1 MSLHRTLLSTA
12 LIGAALGWFNPTQAA
27 DSATTPGATE
37 QPAPRETRNVPRDW
51 NPRHTPV
58 VDAVKRVRAAVVN
71 IHSERTVQVPASDEL
86 FSTLPSQNRVN
97 GMGTGIVV
105 DPRGY
110 IITNQHVVEDV
121 NLIRVRLSDGT
132 TASAKVVARDNE
144 SDLALLKIDVNRPL
158 ATMPLGTASDLMV
171 GETVIA
177 VGNAY
182 GYEHTVTVGVV
193 SALKRDVTLNKE
205 ISYKSLIQTDA
216 SINPGNSGGPL
227 VNVHGELVGVNV
239 AIRAGAQGIGF
250 AIPVDAMIRV
260 AADMLSIKKRNGTWH
275 GVVGR
280 DRVEPGEEN
289 AHENSVAALH
299 RLLVVDKIEANSP
312 ANKAGLQRGDVI
324 VRVGDQPVDSTLSL
338 ERALL
343 EVHAGEPA
351 PVIVQ
356 RQGKEQRLELVV
368 ETADRTAPSANDLA
382 WPKLG
387 VRLQAVSSE
396 VVSRTNQQLHGG
408 LAVIE
413 VRPDGVAGKAGI
425 QKGDILVGLHQ
436 WEMLQLDNLSFVL
449 THPDLASFNPIRF
462 YIIRAGQVHR
472 GWLQQVE

>member
-1 MSLHRTLLSTA
+1 MSLHRTLLS
-12 LIGAALGWFNPTQAA
+12 AALLGAVLGPANPLRAV
-27 DSATTPGATE
+27 DSANPPAAKE

-58 VDAVKRVRAAVVN
+58 VDAVKRVRPAVVN

-86 FSTLPSQNRVN
+86 FSTLPSQNRIN
-97 GMGTGIVV
+97 GMGTGIVI

-132 TASAKVVARDNE
+132 SAGAKVVARDNE

-158 ATMPLGTASDLMV
+158 ETMPLGTASDLMV

-177 VGNAY
+177 IGNAY
-182 GYEHTVTVGVV
+182 GYAHTVTVGVV

-227 VNVHGELVGVNV
+227 VNVYGELVGVNV

-260 AADMLSIKKRNGTWH
+260 ASDMLSIRKRNGTWH
-275 GVVGR
+275 GIVGR
-280 DRVEPGEEN
+280 DRVDLGE
-289 AHENSVAALH
+289 AKGHEDGAGTLH
-299 RLLVVDKIEANSP
+299 RFLVVDRIEANSP

-324 VRVGDQPVDSTLSL
+324 ARVGDQPVDSTLGL

-343 EVHAGEPA
+343 EVRAGDPA
-351 PVIVQ
+351 PVVVQ

-368 ETADRTAPSANDLA
+368 EAADRTAPPVNDLA
-382 WPKLG
+382 WRKLG
-387 VRLQAVSSE
+387 IRLQAVSSE
-396 VVSRTNQQLHGG
+396 VVSKTNPQLHGG
-408 LAVIE
+408 LAVID

-449 THPDLASFNPIRF
+449 THQDLASFNPIRF